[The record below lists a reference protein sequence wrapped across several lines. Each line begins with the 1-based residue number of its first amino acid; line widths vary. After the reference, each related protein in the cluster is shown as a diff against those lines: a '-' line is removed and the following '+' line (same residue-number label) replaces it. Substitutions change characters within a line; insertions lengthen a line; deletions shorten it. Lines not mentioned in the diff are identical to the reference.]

1 MAETPNPPAIAPT
14 VRLQVII
21 DADGDVRMLQHHRA
35 PKLTFDVY
43 DLHMIAG
50 ASTGAVTNLHRSI
63 DQILDPTGA
72 DDVVRQRVKK
82 LSRRLYGQSR
92 LSDHSQGRLL
102 PPGAPSTLRAPV
114 PDAPLRIQTPLS
126 FIPVEG
132 LFEAVTHEGNRLPG
146 VSPAELVA
154 LSQLV
159 DHPSI
164 DDAMAAQ
171 QAVLGAR
178 ALTRAQFER
187 LLEPFVAHRFV
198 VEWVERDGLSGV
210 ELSGSA
216 LNGGLTETTRQ
227 VFRRHAVEQDER
239 EAERE
244 RETGRRRPKV
254 IPVAF
259 DMCPP
264 AGLGAVV
271 AYAKVH
277 EEGALD
283 EFYNFRT
290 DWVWDP
296 DRLDEFTKEPAI
308 YLFTNYL
315 WSHKECVEVSA
326 QIKARSP
333 DSITIHGGPDTPKY
347 VNDQERYFANYP
359 HVDIAIRGEGEVVGA
374 EVLAALR
381 SVIGDNNPDLN
392 VLADIGGVTYR
403 TPEGIQRN
411 PDAPRV
417 KDLDILPSAYL
428 TGLFDPY
435 MGLDDLFV
443 ILETNRGCPYGCT
456 FCDWGS
462 ATASKIRKFD
472 IDRVMAEIEWTSR
485 AKVASVSIADANFGI
500 FPRDVDIARKAAEQ
514 KKKTGYPRGFGGNY
528 AKNTVTHLRKIIDVL
543 AEGNILSLGTLSL
556 QSMDE
561 TTLDI
566 INRSNIKTEKYDAL
580 AVEMRN
586 ADLPLT
592 VELMM
597 GLPGSTIDSFRE
609 DLQQCIDRELPAR
622 VNLTTMLVNSPMND
636 PEYVEKHQIKTS
648 MPVAPGALASLVS
661 TSSYTEDDREL
672 MDELRSAYMLFEN
685 FAVLRTLSRFV
696 RQETPLDEMRFYQRL
711 IVEGKDYQRWPMV
724 HVLCNFVPSLMAPP
738 VSWSFVIAELNR
750 FLREELDIPDS
761 PALRSI
767 LAAQLACLPAHD
779 RVLPH
784 TVELECDVVSWF
796 QAIIAE
802 KESGNRRGW
811 ESVVPRLESFGP
823 ATLTVDDPMGV
834 TETSLGINREL
845 NAFGVNWELKSPL
858 HRARADL
865 T

>member
-1 MAETPNPPAIAPT
+1 MVDSLNSNAITPT

-21 DADGDVRMLQHHRA
+21 DADANVRMLQHRLA
-35 PKLTFDVY
+35 PKLNFSLY
-43 DLHMIAG
+43 DLDLIAAASAG
-50 ASTGAVTNLHRSI
+50 AITDLDESIERFIAKTGVDEVVAQRYRNLSKRLYRQDRLSEVPAGPLALPGGPSALRADI
-63 DQILDPTGA
+63 PDTPLTLKTPCAFIPTG
-72 DDVVRQRVKK
+72 
-82 LSRRLYGQSR
+82 
-92 LSDHSQGRLL
+92 
-102 PPGAPSTLRAPV
+102 
-114 PDAPLRIQTPLS
+114 
-126 FIPVEG
+126 G
-132 LFEAVTHEGNRLPG
+132 LFETMTHEGVRLPG
-146 VSPAELVA
+146 ISAAELVA

-159 DHPSI
+159 ENPHLQ
-164 DDAMAAQ
+164 DAFAAQ
-171 QAVLGAR
+171 EQALGDR
-178 ALTRAQFER
+178 ALSLEAFKR
-187 LLEPFVAHRFV
+187 LLEPFIAHRFI
-198 VEWVERDGLSGV
+198 VERVERDGLSGV

-227 VFRRHAVEQDER
+227 VFRRHALEQDAAEAAR
-239 EAERE
+239 EK
-244 RETGRRRPKV
+244 ETGRRRPKV

-271 AYAKVH
+271 AYSKVH
-277 EEGALD
+277 EDGVLE

-296 DRLDEFTKEPAI
+296 DRLDAFTEEPAI
-308 YLFTNYL
+308 YMFTNYL

-333 DSITIHGGPDTPKY
+333 NSITIHGGPDTPKY
-347 VNDQERYFANYP
+347 VNDQERYFAENP
-359 HVDIAIRGEGEVVGA
+359 HVDIAVRGEGELVGA
-374 EVLAALR
+374 MVLSALR
-381 SVIGDNNPDLN
+381 SVIGDENPDLS
-392 VLADIGGVTYR
+392 VLADVGGVTYR

-411 PDAPRV
+411 PDAPRI
-417 KDLDILPSAYL
+417 KDLNMLPSAYL
-428 TGLFDPY
+428 TGLFDTY

-472 IDRVMAEIEWTSR
+472 LDRVMAEIEWTSK

-500 FPRDVDIARKAAEQ
+500 FPRDVDIARKAADQ
-514 KKKTGYPRGFGGNY
+514 KKQTGFPRGFGGNY
-528 AKNTVTHLRKIIDVL
+528 AKNTVTHLRTIIDVL

-561 TTLDI
+561 QTLDI

-597 GLPGSTIDSFRE
+597 GLPGSTTDSFRE

-622 VNLTTMLVNSPMND
+622 VNMTTMLVNSPMND
-636 PEYVEKHQIKTS
+636 PEYVKKHEIKTS
-648 MPVAPGALASLVS
+648 MPVAPGNLASLIS
-661 TSSYTEDDREL
+661 TSTYTQDDLE
-672 MDELRSAYMLFEN
+672 MMGEMRSVYMLFEN

-696 RQETPLDEMRFYQRL
+696 RQETPLDEMRFYESL
-711 IVEGKDYQRWPMV
+711 IVDGKDYQRWPML
-724 HVLCNFVPSLMAPP
+724 HLLCNFVPSLMAPP
-738 VSWSFVIAELNR
+738 VSWSLVI
-750 FLREELDIPDS
+750 EELGRYLTERHGLPDS
-761 PALRSI
+761 PARRSV

-779 RVLPH
+779 RVLPQ
-784 TVELECDVVSWF
+784 TIELECDVVSWF
-796 QAIIAE
+796 HAIIEE
-802 KESGNRRGW
+802 KERGNRRGW
-811 ESVVPRLESFGP
+811 ENAVPRLETFGP
-823 ATLTVDDPMGV
+823 SSLTVDDPMGV

-865 T
+865 V